1 MDRPG
6 YGREVGGQYCGCS
19 GCSARAHASIDDRI
33 FEVASRV
40 LREAASAPITEING
54 LTVSRGLNV
63 AHGLNRVLPF
73 QAAEALTIPVGGFSF
88 FVLLLGTDIT
98 RHIAFTLACDRFRP
112 LGRHPLP

>member
-1 MDRPG
+1 M
-6 YGREVGGQYCGCS
+6 VAVVA
-19 GCSARAHASIDDRI
+19 ARAHASIGDRI

-63 AHGLNRVLPF
+63 AHGLKGVLPF
-73 QAAEALTIPVGGFSF
+73 RAAEALTILVGGFSF
-88 FVLLLGTDIT
+88 SFFFWRRTLLDIV
-98 RHIAFTLACDRFRP
+98 ACNCFRP